1 MTLSEE
7 ALDQDLAEA
16 EAEVCTQLLMILYL
30 AVHRGED
37 MIRRHHLAPDMILS
51 GQDLE
56 RLSGEDAGLPE
67 DVAPA
72 GAEDLVG
79 LGLAVTSSKRAVKL
93 RVAVGLT

>member
-1 MTLSEE
+1 MTLSEG

-16 EAEVCTQLLMILYL
+16 EVEVCTQLLMILYS
-30 AVHRGED
+30 AAPKGED
-37 MIRRHHLAPDMILS
+37 MIRRRRPGPDMTLS

-56 RLSGEDAGLPE
+56 HLSGKGAGPPE

-72 GAEDLVG
+72 EADLAG

-93 RVAVGLT
+93 LVAVGLT